1 METGKDSEDQY
12 CEYLK
17 TIPLT
22 EGNWLVQD
30 VLGFNAARKEII
42 IASTEIS
49 PLQTNIF
56 SLNVKNGKRT
66 LIGMEDGTHQA
77 KLSASGTYL
86 IDYFTSNNV
95 PREISIL
102 PTTGKKGTTLFTA
115 TDPLKENYNLPEIT
129 VGTIKAAD
137 GETDLYY
144 RLIKPVNFDPNKNI
158 RLLFTYTEVHMHK

>member
-1 METGKDSEDQY
+1 M
-12 CEYLK
+12 
-17 TIPLT
+17 T

-102 PTTGKKGTTLFTA
+102 PTTGKKVQLCLQQPT
-115 TDPLKENYNLPEIT
+115 
-129 VGTIKAAD
+129 
-137 GETDLYY
+137 
-144 RLIKPVNFDPNKNI
+144 R
-158 RLLFTYTEVHMHK
+158 